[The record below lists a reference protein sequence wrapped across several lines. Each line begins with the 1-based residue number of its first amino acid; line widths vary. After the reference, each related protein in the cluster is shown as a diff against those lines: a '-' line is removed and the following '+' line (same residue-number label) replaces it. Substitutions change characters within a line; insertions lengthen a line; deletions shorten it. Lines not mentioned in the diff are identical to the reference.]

1 VHEDDD
7 LLGRFMLHDYD
18 YASPS
23 FAAKGWAVFIGTILA
38 IVGGVYMIKPA
49 EKPFAE
55 REFPFNGLEKEL
67 GGKFAVRARAEGET
81 SV

>member
-23 FAAKGWAVFIGTILA
+23 FAAKGWAVFVGTILA
-38 IVGGVYMIKPA
+38 IVGGVYMIKPT
-49 EKPFAE
+49 EKPFVE

-81 SV
+81 SA